1 MTSSTQTRRTKTL
14 KEQRAERQSEEDRRR
29 ATDELVDDGRRRYFD
44 TRYQATVVK
53 VLPGE
58 HYVTRNPGEM
68 LVTVLGSCVTACM
81 RDPVTGRGGMN
92 HFMAP
97 ESSTGT
103 WSGMSAEERYGNFAM
118 EKLIN
123 AILGTSGRRDRLE
136 VKLFG
141 GANVIRS
148 SFRVGSEN
156 IDFVRDYVQRE
167 GLNVI
172 GDDLGGELPRRIHY
186 YPVTGKAYRLFLRR
200 SADSEIFKQ
209 ELKVTSALRGSD
221 TGGEVEL
228 FE

>member
-1 MTSSTQTRRTKTL
+1 MKPSTQTHPKDNSSSGRRG
-14 KEQRAERQSEEDRRR
+14 EGDRRR
-29 ATDELVDDGRRRYFD
+29 ANDVLVDDGRRRYFD

-58 HYVTRNPGEM
+58 HYVTRDPGEM

-81 RDPVTGRGGMN
+81 RDPLTGRGGMN

-103 WSGMSAEERYGNFAM
+103 WSGISAEERYGNFAM

-156 IDFVRDYVQRE
+156 IDFVRDYVRRE
-167 GLNVI
+167 GLNVV

-186 YPVTGKAYRLFLRR
+186 YPITGKAYRLFLRR
-200 SADSEIFKQ
+200 SADANIFKHEMQ
-209 ELKVTSALRGSD
+209 VTSALRRDAS
-221 TGGEVEL
+221 GGEIEL